1 MSLSFEKGCCV
12 QGETA
17 DRMTT
22 GYDHRDPRPEL
33 VPRGSWSGTRSS
45 LQLCLS
51 HPWLILHVG
60 RAGVMGEAPVSR
72 GSLLGAQR
80 PAPAPLPSPFC
91 LVPSATSHRVSR
103 DPSGPP
109 PTCHSSLSPLTRGEK
124 GWQEHLP
131 IWRAVLAPVRLH
143 QQRNHEHCKRRVM
156 ENT

>member
-1 MSLSFEKGCCV
+1 MLLRTGRDSRLHEHRVRPQGPSARVGSPRV
-12 QGETA
+12 QHVEQHVFLA
-17 DRMTT
+17 AA
-22 GYDHRDPRPEL
+22 
-33 VPRGSWSGTRSS
+33 V
-45 LQLCLS
+45 S

-72 GSLLGAQR
+72 GGLLGTQH

-91 LVPSATSHRVSR
+91 LVPPATSHRVSR

-109 PTCHSSLSPLTRGEK
+109 PTCHSSLSLLTRGEK

-143 QQRNHEHCKRRVM
+143 QQRNREHC
-156 ENT
+156 NTG